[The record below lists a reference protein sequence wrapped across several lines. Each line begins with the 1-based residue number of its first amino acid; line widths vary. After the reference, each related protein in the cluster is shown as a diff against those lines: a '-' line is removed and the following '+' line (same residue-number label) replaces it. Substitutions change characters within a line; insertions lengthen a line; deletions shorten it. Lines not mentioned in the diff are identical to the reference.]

1 MSRTRAEK
9 RVEYRFENE
18 LNLTNRTE
26 LLANFKQAELELK
39 KEFMSNSSRV
49 TSRTNSY
56 RIESNSDRFHSTR
69 LISSPSFQ
77 RAIVTTMGVDMFQI
91 NADLLLSWAPSWFPS

>member
-39 KEFMSNSSRV
+39 KEFMSNSS
-49 TSRTNSY
+49 
-56 RIESNSDRFHSTR
+56 
-69 LISSPSFQ
+69 
-77 RAIVTTMGVDMFQI
+77 
-91 NADLLLSWAPSWFPS
+91 